1 MARGPSPARTAPWDV
16 KPLAPSLI
24 SLVTLFEFWFATVI
38 NVYDNAYYQYR
49 VGLLDE
55 DRWQMHLAG
64 LKATFTRWPGARQ
77 WWATAEY
84 MFSSPEFFAL
94 VEEILGEEPEHA
106 DRPQ

>member
-1 MARGPSPARTAPWDV
+1 MGSVVRTG
-16 KPLAPSLI
+16 LADSSQLDGADA
-24 SLVTLFEFWFATVI
+24 LQFEFWFATVI

-55 DRWQMHLAG
+55 DRWQRHLAG